1 MIKLL
6 VLILLS
12 GSSVF
17 ACRMLPLEKNVDKY
31 VYDWIKA
38 TPEIYLAEA
47 VSFNADEESVS
58 FKVKEVIKGEK
69 TETVTVAGT
78 LGTKNTSDF
87 GFHRKEVFWEGILE
101 GRTTYNSRCRF
112 KPEFEIGRTYLVIT
126 QEPFQ
131 AKSFE
136 LIRNKSDWWYFRV
149 KEILQLKKYR
159 KFVVRREKKEAAP
172 VPAPVPLP
180 VSVPTPVA
188 SDAAVAP
195 AAPVAEPAKTESP

>member
-1 MIKLL
+1 
-6 VLILLS
+6 
-12 GSSVF
+12 
-17 ACRMLPLEKNVDKY
+17 MLPLEKNVDKY
-31 VYDWIKA
+31 VYDWIKT

-78 LGTKNTSDF
+78 LGRNNTSDF

-159 KFVVRREKKEAAP
+159 KFVVKREKKEAAP
-172 VPAPVPLP
+172 VSLPVAVSAPAA
-180 VSVPTPVA
+180 VSVPAT
-188 SDAAVAP
+188 
-195 AAPVAEPAKTESP
+195 EPAITESP